1 VDWLS
6 PVRGIFEFILPFLDR
21 LLIVRAILGFVLV
34 FVLPGFAWTLVFFN
48 GRQIN
53 LIERLAIS
61 FGLSLALVTLSILA
75 LNWLIGMGITGL
87 NAVLVIGAITVVPL
101 VLYFLRWFMGRQGN
115 GAA

>member
-21 LLIVRAILGFVLV
+21 LLVIRAILGFVLV

-53 LIERLAIS
+53 VIERLTIS
-61 FGLSLALVTLSILA
+61 FGLSIALVTLSMLA
-75 LNWLIGMGITGL
+75 LNWLIGMEITGF
-87 NAVLVIGAITVVPL
+87 NAVLIIGAITVVPL
-101 VLYFLRWFMGRQGN
+101 VLYFLRRFMGRQGDN
-115 GAA
+115 TV